1 MQNVMQG
8 TYNDLTTL
16 LMKVKLWPYEIDV
29 LETWNNQKV
38 KCGLC
43 AISYLG
49 SKCFTN
55 TPFSYLMVMV
65 LLSSISSVLTPSTA
79 CLSDHK
85 RSVEYESFGSTLCTC
100 KLGKYPSTLVFPVFR
115 LVCNTVFWLS
125 SSAVCLL
132 LLGVKTFIRLWDP
145 FEASSYSSRGFSV
158 ALINVVF
165 CLPMSISWLKT
176 CSSQINGCLVLFCCK
191 QNNQIMPI
199 RWSPPRITLTTIQS
213 NTKYYV

>member
-1 MQNVMQG
+1 
-8 TYNDLTTL
+8 
-16 LMKVKLWPYEIDV
+16 MKVKLWSYEIDV
-29 LETWNNQKV
+29 LQTWNNQKI

-49 SKCFTN
+49 SKTFAN
-55 TPFSYLMVMV
+55 TPFSYLMVML

-79 CLSDHK
+79 SLSDHK
-85 RSVEYESFGSTLCTC
+85 RSVEYESFGSTLCTY
-100 KLGKYPSTLVFPVFR
+100 KLGECPASSVFLVFGLVTNSVFASSPSG
-115 LVCNTVFWLS
+115 VCFSGT
-125 SSAVCLL
+125 
-132 LLGVKTFIRLWDP
+132 LGSKTCIRIWDP

-165 CLPMSISWLKT
+165 CLPMSISRLKT
-176 CSSQINGCLVLFCCK
+176 CSSQINGCLVLFCCQK
-191 QNNQIMPI
+191 NNQIMPI